1 MTASVELL
9 SILIISAIAI
19 AAVSP
24 IVLLVLW
31 LNDWMK
37 EQLW

>member
-9 SILIISAIAI
+9 SVLIIAAIVI
-19 AAVSP
+19 ATVSP
-24 IVLLVLW
+24 VVLLALW

-37 EQLW
+37 DQLW

>member
-1 MTASVELL
+1 MTVSVELL
-9 SILIISAIAI
+9 SVLILGAIVV

-37 EQLW
+37 DQLW